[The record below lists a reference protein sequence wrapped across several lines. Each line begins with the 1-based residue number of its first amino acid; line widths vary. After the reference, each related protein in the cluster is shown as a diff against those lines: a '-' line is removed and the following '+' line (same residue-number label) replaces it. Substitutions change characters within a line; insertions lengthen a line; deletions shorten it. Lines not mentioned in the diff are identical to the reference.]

1 MTIGNKM
8 QQTIASA
15 ESVAASLKTF
25 ALDTNDQTAKSM
37 FNNLLKSQESIVN
50 DLKGR
55 LKYIQQQ
62 EPEYKEL

>member
-1 MTIGNKM
+1 M